1 MQLGDKMIEP
11 AAPGHAV
18 LSQNFPQHLR
28 HLLPAHPA
36 RFDQAAHRAHVL
48 KQRLAPAAGLTPF
61 APFAPLAWLSHSH
74 SHSAILGTSAVEQAL
89 FDLALRLPVV
99 GHAAPG
105 RLTLPVGLPAA
116 EGTTQIPTPGIA
128 RIHEEEN
135 PAMPAA
141 TQAAASLRTL
151 SENRAQ
157 QPIILQHPPGD
168 RFLAVPV
175 RPKLKSLRDLYCKKP
190 RLSLRI
196 LNRSWRAAAVL
207 PPDDQ

>member
-61 APFAPLAWLSHSH
+61 APFAPLAWLSH

-196 LNRSWRAAAVL
+196 LNLTIFPVL
-207 PPDDQ
+207 HDRHSVPRL